1 MVQNSHSVPKTLYFE
16 GRTVFD
22 FEMKKLANCAFGLA
36 TLFLGVQ
43 TTKAQNSERE
53 ESTITERTYM
63 ERFEPQLI
71 KSVEERLAL
80 KQLRI
85 AEMRRKMT
93 ILDSLDISERKRKEL
108 QQDLRNNPFSHRL
121 SKTLSNIE
129 FVDEV
134 ED

>member
-1 MVQNSHSVPKTLYFE
+1 MPKRLYFE
-16 GRTVFD
+16 DRTVFD
-22 FEMKKLANCAFGLA
+22 FEMKKLANCTLGLA
-36 TLFLGVQ
+36 TLFFGVQ

-93 ILDSLDISERKRKEL
+93 ILDSLDISERKRKAL
-108 QQDLRNNPFSHRL
+108 LKDLRNNPFSHRL